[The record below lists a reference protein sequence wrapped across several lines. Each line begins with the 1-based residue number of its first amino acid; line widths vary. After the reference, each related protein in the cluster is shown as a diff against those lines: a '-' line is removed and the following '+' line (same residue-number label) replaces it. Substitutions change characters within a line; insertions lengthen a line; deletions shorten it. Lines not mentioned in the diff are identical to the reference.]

1 MLRQRLLKN
10 SPPRMI
16 SRPPLP
22 CAVILRRCCSPVARP
37 RFLAAPTSMPGDLC
51 DRCHVN
57 LARCQRRARRRA
69 CPATAQS
76 RRLLARASA
85 ADRDPRRLRAWGL
98 RSLHR
103 ARERRDRSFLPDA
116 RGADPRR
123 VRRNHRGII
132 RQRRDRRSAGRFSRA
147 QCVAMRVL
155 HAGNADGRAGSIET
169 ACRAGPGADTRASFR
184 QLLPLHRLSGDC
196 RCGRDHGAGAHGE
209 HAMIVA
215 SANPEGLSVLDRP
228 NSYIGKVVPRPNL
241 ERLMQGRG
249 LYVSDMV
256 LPRMA
261 HVVFLRSPHAHAR
274 ITGID
279 AAAARR
285 VPGVVAIVTG
295 EALAAVITPWV
306 GVLSHLKGL
315 KSAPQHAIAID
326 HVRWQGEA
334 VAAVVAT
341 SRAVAED
348 AAEIVSVE
356 YQELDA
362 VTDMRTALDPET
374 PVIHS
379 SLGDNLAFER
389 NLDAGAVDAAFAE
402 SDAVVEADFIFGRHT
417 GVTLEPRSVVA
428 DWNAAEARLTIYQGT
443 QAPHMVQNIAALHL
457 GLTDSQVRVVCK
469 DVGGSFGIKVHI
481 YADEMATYALSKL
494 LLRPVKFVA
503 DRVESFNTDIHARD
517 HRCKGRIGVK
527 RDGTITAFEIDALTG
542 IGPYSMYP
550 RTSAIE
556 ANQVVNLVGGPYVTK
571 NYRARARVVFQN
583 KNVMCQ
589 YRAVGH
595 PIAVAVTEG
604 LVELAAAK
612 IGMDPLE
619 LRRRNLIADD
629 AHPSSGPS
637 GIKFEA
643 LSNHAAMDKLVK
655 MMDYNALRA
664 EQAALRS
671 KNIHRGIGIASFIE
685 VTNPSAAFYGVGGAR
700 ISSQDGVAV
709 RLDATGSVI
718 CQTSITEQGQGS
730 ESLTAQIVGSVLGVS
745 MERVRVILGDTDHTP
760 YGGGTRASR
769 GAGIGGE
776 AALQAA
782 KILRKNV
789 LDVAAAILQSS
800 PAELDIV
807 NDAIVSAVDGSSRI
821 DLKELSRIVYFRP
834 DTLPPGIQPE
844 LMATRHFVPREYPF
858 AFTNGVQASW
868 LEVDTDTGFVKLLR
882 HWVVEDCGTIIN
894 PQLVDEQI
902 RGGVVQGL
910 GAALFEKCI
919 YDERGQLT
927 NANMADYLVPMS
939 GEMPDI
945 DVGHVVSPTL
955 ETELGAKGAGEAG
968 TAGAAA
974 AVANAVND
982 ALKPFGAI
990 IS

>member
-1 MLRQRLLKN
+1 M
-10 SPPRMI
+10 
-16 SRPPLP
+16 
-22 CAVILRRCCSPVARP
+22 
-37 RFLAAPTSMPGDLC
+37 T
-51 DRCHVN
+51 
-57 LARCQRRARRRA
+57 
-69 CPATAQS
+69 
-76 RRLLARASA
+76 
-85 ADRDPRRLRAWGL
+85 
-98 RSLHR
+98 
-103 ARERRDRSFLPDA
+103 
-116 RGADPRR
+116 
-123 VRRNHRGII
+123 
-132 RQRRDRRSAGRFSRA
+132 
-147 QCVAMRVL
+147 
-155 HAGNADGRAGSIET
+155 
-169 ACRAGPGADTRASFR
+169 
-184 QLLPLHRLSGDC
+184 
-196 RCGRDHGAGAHGE
+196 
-209 HAMIVA
+209 VA
-215 SANPEGLSVLDRP
+215 SADPDALSVLDRP

-241 ERLMQGRG
+241 ERLVQGRG
-249 LYVSDMV
+249 LYVSDME

-261 HVVFLRSPHAHAR
+261 HVVFLRSPHAHAK
-274 ITGID
+274 IIAID
-279 AAAARR
+279 AAEARR
-285 VPGVVAIVTG
+285 KPDVVAVVTG
-295 EALAAVITPWV
+295 EELAAVITPWV

-326 HVRWQGEA
+326 RACWQGEA

-341 SRAVAED
+341 SRAAAED
-348 AAEIVSVE
+348 AAEIVRVQYE
-356 YQELDA
+356 ELDA

-389 NLDAGAVDAAFAE
+389 NLDAGAVNAAFAD
-402 SDAVVEADFIFGRHT
+402 SDEVAEADFIFGRHT
-417 GVTLEPRSVVA
+417 GVTLEPRAVVA
-428 DWNAAEARLTIYQGT
+428 DWNVAEERLTIYQGT

-457 GLTDSQVRVVCK
+457 GLEDSQVRVVCK

-481 YADEMATYALSKL
+481 YADEMAVYALSKL
-494 LLRPVKFVA
+494 LRRPVKFVA

-517 HRCKGRIGVK
+517 HRCRGRIGVK
-527 RDGTITAFEIDALTG
+527 RDGTILAFEIDDLTG

-556 ANQVVNLVGGPYVTK
+556 ANQVVNLVGGPYVTR

-595 PIAVAVTEG
+595 PIACSVTEG
-604 LVELAAAK
+604 LVDLAASK
-612 IGMDPLE
+612 IGMDPVE
-619 LRRRNLIADD
+619 IRRRNLIADD
-629 AHPSSGPS
+629 AYPCASPS
-637 GIKFEA
+637 GLRFEQ
-643 LSNHAAMDKLVK
+643 LSHHAAMNKLMT
-655 MMDYNALRA
+655 MMDYDALRV
-664 EQAALRS
+664 EQTSLR
-671 KNIHRGIGIASFIE
+671 KKGIHRGVGIASFIE

-718 CQTSITEQGQGS
+718 CHTSITEQGQGS
-730 ESLTAQIVGSVLGVS
+730 ESLTAQIVGSVLGIS
-745 MERVRVILGDTDHTP
+745 MDRVRVILGDTDNTP
-760 YGGGTRASR
+760 YGGGTWASR

-776 AALQAA
+776 AALQAT
-782 KILRKNV
+782 KILRKNI

-807 NDAIVSAVDGSSRI
+807 NNAIVNVVDGSSRI

-868 LEVDTDTGFVKLLR
+868 LEVDIDTGFVKLLR

-939 GEMPDI
+939 AEMPDI
-945 DVGHVVSPTL
+945 DVGHVVSPTS
-955 ETELGAKGAGEAG
+955 ESELGAKGAGEAG

-982 ALKPFGAI
+982 ALKPFGTI
-990 IS
+990 ITEIPLAPQVILTALGRI